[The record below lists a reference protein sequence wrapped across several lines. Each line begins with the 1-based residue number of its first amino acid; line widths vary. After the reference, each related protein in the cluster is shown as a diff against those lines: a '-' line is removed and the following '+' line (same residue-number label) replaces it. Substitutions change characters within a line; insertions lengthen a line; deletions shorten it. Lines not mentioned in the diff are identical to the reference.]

1 MSSENKNCL
10 PEEVSG
16 SFEMWRVLFLD
27 EEFFGFTH
35 WNPVGGGVG
44 VEYHIGGGG
53 WGWVHRL
60 PLTMHIHAFQH
71 KLETN
76 ACLPHDSGVSKV

>member
-35 WNPVGGGVG
+35 WNPVGRGVG
-44 VEYHIGGGG
+44 GGISHR
-53 WGWVHRL
+53 WRWVGL
-60 PLTMHIHAFQH
+60 G
-71 KLETN
+71 
-76 ACLPHDSGVSKV
+76 S